1 MADRHDDEF
10 TDDELREMEAG
21 WHLIHAQRHAEGGTV
36 EHDET
41 DDDEKITKQA
51 ARYRIG
57 SELRNCEA
65 CRMYVYPRHNTKSD
79 DGTCELVEGA
89 IAPHAICNFYRRKKG
104 RANGGAV
111 DQDQDQDQGDSGF
124 YYYERVPKAGQT
136 LQPVNARPM
145 TGQAAMTALGIPDIS
160 SMTPDEQQ
168 MFALGAVPMLAA
180 GPEARVAEE
189 TIPEAAQAVK
199 QGIRAFHGSPHDFE
213 RFDLSR
219 IGSGEGA
226 QAYGHGLY
234 FAENPQ
240 VAQTYREAPVRSLS
254 AQVAADEL
262 LGKKRGRMYEVA
274 INADPEH
281 FLDLDKPLN
290 EQSEH
295 VKGVL
300 QRGKWAGPSADDTG
314 LEFIKGLA
322 PEHHLQLGKEGI
334 AGLKY
339 LDQVSRWADDM
350 RLGDVAPLTRNYVVF
365 DDKLIDIIKKYGI
378 AGLIAGG
385 AAHFRTPIDGSP
397 QSEFQAGGPVSDKGK
412 VYYERINGVAPPGS
426 FKLPHHAVH
435 ALGAGDPLRAGRT
448 VASLF
453 GTSADD
459 PLTIHPD
466 VVRQIGEGDLKAG
479 HRVLQRFVHMLRRP
493 GAQSRVIPQ
502 PDGNN
507 GRP

>member
-1 MADRHDDEF
+1 M
-10 TDDELREMEAG
+10 
-21 WHLIHAQRHAEGGTV
+21 
-36 EHDET
+36 
-41 DDDEKITKQA
+41 
-51 ARYRIG
+51 
-57 SELRNCEA
+57 
-65 CRMYVYPRHNTKSD
+65 
-79 DGTCELVEGA
+79 A
-89 IAPHAICNFYRRKKG
+89 IADDP
-104 RANGGAV
+104 
-111 DQDQDQDQGDSGF
+111 
-124 YYYERVPKAGQT
+124 QT
-136 LQPVNARPM
+136 L
-145 TGQAAMTALGIPDIS
+145 
-160 SMTPDEQQ
+160 
-168 MFALGAVPMLAA
+168 A
-180 GPEARVAEE
+180 G
-189 TIPEAAQAVK
+189 
-199 QGIRAFHGSPHDFE
+199 
-213 RFDLSR
+213 
-219 IGSGEGA
+219 
-226 QAYGHGLY
+226 Y
-234 FAENPQ
+234 
-240 VAQTYREAPVRSLS
+240 RSLS

-274 INADPEH
+274 INADPAH
-281 FLDLDKPLN
+281 FLDLDRPLN

-339 LDQVSRWADDM
+339 LDQVSRWATDM
-350 RLGDVAPLTRNYVVF
+350 RLGEVAPLTRNYVVF

-385 AAHFRTPIDGSP
+385 AAHFRTPAGDDSP
-397 QSEFQAGGPVSDKGK
+397 QSEFQAGGAVSDKGK
-412 VYYERINGVAPPGS
+412 VHYERVNGVAPPGS

-435 ALGAGDPLRAGRT
+435 ALGKGDPRNAGTVIANLFGPGAGDDPT
-448 VASLF
+448 V
-453 GTSADD
+453 
-459 PLTIHPD
+459 IHPD